1 MPCAIVGVMKSGLRF
16 LGRTV
21 HGFVLLA
28 GGAALLG
35 TAIQFTPLPWR
46 AYRWLGECPNPSA
59 GPPTHI
65 LVMGGSGIPG
75 KSGLMRTFY
84 GAEAARRHPRAEVLV
99 AMPLTAGE
107 SDASQAYLEEME
119 QRGVPPER
127 MRILPD
133 GSNTRE
139 QAMRLAEHLGAG
151 AAESSVLIV
160 SDPEHIR
167 RCAAALRKTGISQVA
182 ALPAHS
188 LSIDDP
194 LPGRPPAP
202 PPPVPPTAPESPG
215 TPPDHSRSGAG
226 SSPVLSYQFWNHLH
240 YSLDVLREWTALAYY
255 RFRGWI

>member
-1 MPCAIVGVMKSGLRF
+1 MKGGLRF
-16 LGRTV
+16 LGRIV
-21 HGFVLLA
+21 RNGVLAAGGLALA
-28 GGAALLG
+28 GAAV
-35 TAIQFTPLPWR
+35 QFTPLPWR
-46 AYRWLGECPNPSA
+46 AYRWLGECPNPS
-59 GPPTHI
+59 PHSPTHI

-84 GAEAARRHPRAEVLV
+84 GAEAARRHPRADLLV

-202 PPPVPPTAPESPG
+202 PPPVPPPAPAPPG

-226 SSPVLSYQFWNHLH
+226 SSPVLRYQFWNHLH